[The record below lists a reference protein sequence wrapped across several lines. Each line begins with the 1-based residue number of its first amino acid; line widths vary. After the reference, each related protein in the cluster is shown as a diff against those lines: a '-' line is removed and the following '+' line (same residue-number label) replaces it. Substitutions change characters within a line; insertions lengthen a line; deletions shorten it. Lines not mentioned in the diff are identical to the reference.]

1 MADSTLYLYTS
12 LTAGSSHIITATSR
26 LETILKAN
34 KIPFQA
40 IDIATDDAARRLWGR
55 YSKGRKLPGLVKY
68 KTIIGDLEQ
77 IEEWNE
83 YGELKAEIGAVSDPN
98 DFSSEPKKADTVEVP
113 KPAPVAAIATTTSNK
128 SSGTSTPHIQ
138 IQNPPVSEKKEDQ
151 RTLALRLAGE
161 EAAARAKENARSKLG
176 AKPVTTEG
184 EGKATPTSDP
194 KANGTESAVAP
205 AEKKDDEK
213 KPNTETATSTATDSD
228 SETKKEPTSET
239 GSPAGRRSSVVPEI
253 IPPSLKRP
261 SLVDEVAAVSS
272 ANFHADNAELLGL
285 VGHHRGSIVSA
296 TTQDEQ
302 EQVRKDIRASI
313 SEAPADGDIDAL
325 RKTAEEKKEDTIFE
339 DEDEGRDA
347 SQEEKKGEKPA
358 TETKEE
364 VKEEGETQKQDPM
377 DESKAGVSVAD

>member
-55 YSKGRKLPGLVKY
+55 GFADVGVFK
-68 KTIIGDLEQ
+68 DLEQ

-98 DFSSEPKKADTVEVP
+98 DFSSEPKKADAVEVP
-113 KPAPVAAIATTTSNK
+113 KPAPVVAPMSNK

-138 IQNPPVSEKKEDQ
+138 IQNPPVSENKEDQ

-194 KANGTESAVAP
+194 TAKGTESVASVKGDK
-205 AEKKDDEK
+205 EDEK
-213 KPNTETATSTATDSD
+213 KSDTDAAAISKPTDSD
-228 SETKKEPTSET
+228 IETKKPTST
-239 GSPAGRRSSVVPEI
+239 SDSTAGRSVVPES

-261 SLVDEVAAVSS
+261 PLADEVAAVSS
-272 ANFHADNAELLGL
+272 ENFHADDAEVLGL

-302 EQVRKDIRASI
+302 EQVREDIRASI
-313 SEAPADGDIDAL
+313 SDVPADADIDAL
-325 RKTAEEKKEDTIFE
+325 RKTAEAKKGDTIAEDEDEDSEEEEEEEEKKEDKPAETKKE
-339 DEDEGRDA
+339 VKKE
-347 SQEEKKGEKPA
+347 EEK
-358 TETKEE
+358 
-364 VKEEGETQKQDPM
+364 TQKQDPKN
-377 DESKAGVSVAD
+377 ESKAGVSVDD